1 MLTVV
6 CCNAH
11 IREIVNAQATV
22 MNVKMCCAK
31 CEEKA
36 KEECEEV
43 EGKFMYLKS
52 SSYFLIVSNV

>member
-1 MLTVV
+1 
-6 CCNAH
+6 
-11 IREIVNAQATV
+11 

-43 EGKFMYLKS
+43 EGASKLLLAMDGN
-52 SSYFLIVSNV
+52 I

>member
-1 MLTVV
+1 M
-6 CCNAH
+6 
-11 IREIVNAQATV
+11 QAMV

-43 EGKFMYLKS
+43 EGASMGSQKALLLTCYG
-52 SSYFLIVSNV
+52 